1 MVQWIII
8 KNQSKELYEIINSYT
23 DLSILFFRFQMN
35 KTLDTNDSLEV
46 SEQLEDFEVFDLR
59 DAVNVAAYSLMS
71 ASKTSK

>member
-1 MVQWIII
+1 MVQWIIL

>member
-1 MVQWIII
+1 
-8 KNQSKELYEIINSYT
+8 
-23 DLSILFFRFQMN
+23 MN

-71 ASKTSK
+71 ASKSSK